1 LVPDVTSALAWIMT
15 CAIGAAMLLL
25 ALRKNMVE
33 RPRRR
38 RCPSCGRF
46 SDARGCRCT
55 KH

>member
-1 LVPDVTSALAWIMT
+1 LGPEITLVLSWIMT

-46 SDARGCRCT
+46 SDHGCRCT
-55 KH
+55 KR

>member
-1 LVPDVTSALAWIMT
+1 LAPDVTLLLSWIVT
-15 CAIGAAMLLL
+15 CAIGVAMLLL

-46 SDARGCRCT
+46 SDAHGCRCP
-55 KH
+55 KR

>member
-1 LVPDVTSALAWIMT
+1 LAHELSWIVTSA
-15 CAIGAAMLLL
+15 IGTAMLLL
-25 ALRKNMVE
+25 GMRKNMLD

-46 SDARGCRCT
+46 SDDGCRCT

>member
-1 LVPDVTSALAWIMT
+1 LAPDVTLVLSWIVT

-25 ALRKNMVE
+25 AMRKNMLD

-46 SDARGCRCT
+46 SDVHGCRCT
-55 KH
+55 KR